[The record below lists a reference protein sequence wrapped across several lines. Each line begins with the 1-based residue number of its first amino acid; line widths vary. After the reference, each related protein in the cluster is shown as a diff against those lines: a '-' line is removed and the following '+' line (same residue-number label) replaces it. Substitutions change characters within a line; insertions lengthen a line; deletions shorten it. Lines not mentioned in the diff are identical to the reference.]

1 MNYQFKFFPYQR
13 KFKIPLET
21 RYGPWSVREGI
32 ILKLIKN
39 EQQIGWGEIAP
50 LPWFGSETLE
60 QALNFCQS
68 IGSRLNQE
76 LIDEIPDRL
85 PACQFGFE
93 SALKNVSSEKPIF
106 PIELPPDKYSYL
118 LPTGKKALDYFS
130 KINKDEQKKVSDRE
144 IMTYKWKIG
153 VENFT
158 KEIAI
163 FEQLVGRLPQN
174 AQLRLDANGGLNL
187 EDAQL
192 WLSFTDQIRQIE
204 FIEQPLPPNQFS
216 ELLTLSQNFKTAI
229 ALDESVSSLKQLKE
243 CYELGWRGIYVI
255 KAAIIGSPKQLKY
268 WCQNNAIDAVFSSVF
283 ETSIGQ
289 QAVLALAQELNN
301 CDQKVAQGDRKKVFR
316 DRALGFGVNQWFED
330 ADPIFLA
337 PIP

>member
-21 RYGPWSVREGI
+21 HHGIWSVREGI
-32 ILKLIKN
+32 ILQLIKN
-39 EQQIGWGEIAP
+39 EQHIGWGEIAP

-68 IGSRLNQE
+68 IGSCLNKE

-93 SALKNVSSEKPIF
+93 STLKNLSAKKPIF

-130 KINKDEQKKVSDRE
+130 KINRDKQKKVNDRE
-144 IMTYKWKIG
+144 IFTYKWKIG
-153 VENFT
+153 VENFAQ
-158 KEIAI
+158 EISI
-163 FEQLVGRLPQN
+163 FEQLVEQLPQN

-187 EDAQL
+187 EEAQR
-192 WLSFTDQIRQIE
+192 WLSFTAQIRQIE
-204 FIEQPLPPNQFS
+204 FIEQPLPPDQFS

-229 ALDESVSSLKQLKE
+229 ALDESVSNLKQLKE

-255 KAAIIGSPKQLKY
+255 KAAIIGSPKQLKS
-268 WCQNNAIDAVFSSVF
+268 WCQNKAIDTVFSSVF

-289 QAVLALAQELNN
+289 QAVLTLAQELNN
-301 CDQKVAQGDRKKVFR
+301 CDQKVAQGDRKQVFR

-330 ADPIFLA
+330 ADPNFLHL
-337 PIP
+337 IP

>member
-1 MNYQFKFFPYQR
+1 MKYQFKFFPYQR

-21 RYGPWSVREGI
+21 HHGPWSVREGI
-32 ILKLIKN
+32 VLQLIN
-39 EQQIGWGEIAP
+39 EEHIGWGEIAP

-68 IGSRLNQE
+68 IGSCFNEE

-93 SALKNVSSEKPIF
+93 SALKNLLVNKPLL
-106 PIELPPDKYSYL
+106 PIELNQEQYSYL

-130 KINKDEQKKVSDRE
+130 TLSKEDKILVGDRE
-144 IMTYKWKIG
+144 ILTYKWKIG
-153 VENFT
+153 VESFT

-163 FEQLVGRLPQN
+163 FEQLVEQLPLN
-174 AQLRLDANGGLNL
+174 SRLRLDANGGLNL
-187 EDAQL
+187 ETAQH
-192 WLSFTDQIRQIE
+192 WLSLADQIRQIE
-204 FIEQPLPPNQFS
+204 FIEQPLPPDQFS

-229 ALDESVSSLKQLKE
+229 ALDESVANLKQLKE

-255 KAAIIGSPKQLKY
+255 KAAIMGSPRQLENF
-268 WCQNNAIDAVFSSVF
+268 CQNHVIDTVFSSVF

-289 QAVLALAQELNN
+289 QAVLALAQKLSN
-301 CDQKVAQGDRKKVFR
+301 R
-316 DRALGFGVNQWFED
+316 DRALGFGVNQWF
-330 ADPIFLA
+330 ADSDPNFLHL
-337 PIP
+337 IP

>member
-32 ILKLIKN
+32 ILQLIKN

-68 IGSRLNQE
+68 IGSYLSQK
-76 LIDEIPDRL
+76 LIDEIPDNL

-93 SALKNVSSEKPIF
+93 SALTNLLVNKTLLS
-106 PIELPPDKYSYL
+106 IELNQEQYSYL

-130 KINKDEQKKVSDRE
+130 TISKEDKLLVGDRE
-144 IMTYKWKIG
+144 SLTYKWKIG
-153 VENFT
+153 IESFAQ
-158 KEIAI
+158 EISI
-163 FEQLVGRLPQN
+163 FKQLVERLPVN
-174 AQLRLDANGGLNL
+174 SRLRLDANGGLNL
-187 EDAQL
+187 ETAQR

-204 FIEQPLPPNQFS
+204 FIEQPLSPAQFS
-216 ELLTLSQNFKTAI
+216 ELLTLSENFKTAI
-229 ALDESVSSLKQLKE
+229 ALDESVANLKQLKE

-255 KAAIIGSPKQLKY
+255 KAAIMGSPRQLEKF
-268 WCQNNAIDAVFSSVF
+268 CQNHAIDAVFSSVF

-289 QAVLALAQELNN
+289 QAVLTLAQELNN
-301 CDQKVAQGDRKKVFR
+301 CDRT
-316 DRALGFGVNQWFED
+316 LGFGVNQWFED
-330 ADPIFLA
+330 ADPNFLHF
-337 PIP
+337 IP

>member
-21 RYGPWSVREGI
+21 HHGPWSVREGI

-60 QALNFCQS
+60 QALNFCES
-68 IGSRLNQE
+68 IGSSLSKE

-93 SALKNVSSEKPIF
+93 SALKNLSAKKTVL
-106 PIELPPDKYSYL
+106 PIELPRHKYSYL

-130 KINKDEQKKVSDRE
+130 KISKDDQKLVSDHK
-144 IMTYKWKIG
+144 ILTYKWKIG

-158 KEIAI
+158 KEISI
-163 FEQLVGRLPQN
+163 FEQLVERLPLN
-174 AQLRLDANGGLNL
+174 SRLRLDANGGLNL
-187 EDAQL
+187 EEAKR
-192 WLSFTDQIRQIE
+192 WLSFTEQIRQIE
-204 FIEQPLPPNQFS
+204 FIEQPLPPDQFS
-216 ELLTLSQNFKTAI
+216 ELLILSQNFQTAI

-255 KAAIIGSPKQLKY
+255 KAAIIGSPTQLKN
-268 WCQNNAIDAVFSSVF
+268 WCQNKAIDAVFSSVF

-289 QAVLALAQELNN
+289 QAVFALAQKLSN
-301 CDQKVAQGDRKKVFR
+301 R

-330 ADPIFLA
+330 ADPIFLD
-337 PIP
+337 PHS

>member
-21 RYGPWSVREGI
+21 HHGPWSVREGI

-60 QALNFCQS
+60 QALDFCQS
-68 IGSRLNQE
+68 IGSRLTKE
-76 LIDEIPDRL
+76 LIDEIPDKL

-93 SALKNVSSEKPIF
+93 SALKNVSSQKPILNLD
-106 PIELPPDKYSYL
+106 LPAHKYSYL
-118 LPTGKKALDYFS
+118 LPTGKKALDHLS
-130 KINKDEQKKVSDRE
+130 KINMNDEKLLGDRE
-144 IMTYKWKIG
+144 NLTYKWKIG
-153 VENFT
+153 VQSFT
-158 KEIAI
+158 QEISI
-163 FEQLVGRLPQN
+163 FEQLVEQLPLN
-174 AQLRLDANGGLNL
+174 SRLRLDANGGLNL
-187 EDAQL
+187 ETAQR

-204 FIEQPLPPNQFS
+204 FIEQPLPPDQFS

-255 KAAIIGSPKQLKY
+255 KAAIMGSPRQLEN
-268 WCQNNAIDAVFSSVF
+268 WFQNKAIDAVFSSVF

-289 QAVLALAQELNN
+289 QAVLTLAQELNN
-301 CDQKVAQGDRKKVFR
+301 C

-330 ADPIFLA
+330 ADPNFLHL
-337 PIP
+337 IP

>member
-1 MNYQFKFFPYQR
+1 MNYQFSFFPYQR

-32 ILKLIKN
+32 ILQLIKN

-68 IGSRLNQE
+68 IGSCFNEE
-76 LIDEIPDRL
+76 LIDEIPDHL

-93 SALKNVSSEKPIF
+93 SALKNISSQKLILKLD
-106 PIELPPDKYSYL
+106 LPPHKYSYL

-130 KINKDEQKKVSDRE
+130 TLSKEDQILVGDRE
-144 IMTYKWKIG
+144 NLTYKWKIG
-153 VENFT
+153 VESFS
-158 KEIAI
+158 KESAT
-163 FEQLVGRLPQN
+163 FKKLVEQFPQN
-174 AQLRLDANGGLNL
+174 ARLRLDANGGLTL
-187 EDAQL
+187 EDAQR
-192 WLSFTDQIRQIE
+192 WLSLADQVGSIE
-204 FIEQPLPPNQFS
+204 FIEQPLPPDQFS

-229 ALDESVSSLKQLKE
+229 ALDESVSSLKQLKT

-255 KAAIIGSPKQLKY
+255 KAAIMGSPRQLEN
-268 WCQNNAIDAVFSSVF
+268 WCQNKAIDVVFSSVF
-283 ETSIGQ
+283 ETFIGQ

-301 CDQKVAQGDRKKVFR
+301 CDRQAALP
-316 DRALGFGVNQWFED
+316 DRALGFGVNQWFQD
-330 ADPIFLA
+330 SDPNFLHL
-337 PIP
+337 IS

>member
-21 RYGPWSVREGI
+21 HHGPWSVREGI

-39 EQQIGWGEIAP
+39 EQQISWGEIAP

-60 QALNFCQS
+60 QALNFCEA
-68 IGSRLNQE
+68 IGSSLTKE

-93 SALKNVSSEKPIF
+93 SALKNLSAKKPVL
-106 PIELPPDKYSYL
+106 PIELPPHKYSYL

-130 KINKDEQKKVSDRE
+130 NISKNDQKLDGDRE
-144 IMTYKWKIG
+144 IVTYKWKIG
-153 VENFT
+153 VESFI
-158 KEIAI
+158 KEIAT
-163 FEQLVGRLPQN
+163 FEQLVERLPQN

-187 EDAQL
+187 EDAQR

-204 FIEQPLPPNQFS
+204 FIEQPLPPDQFS

-255 KAAIIGSPKQLKY
+255 KAAIIGSPRQLENWFK
-268 WCQNNAIDAVFSSVF
+268 NKAIDAVFSSVF

-301 CDQKVAQGDRKKVFR
+301 CDETTLH

-330 ADPIFLA
+330 ADPIFVDA
-337 PIP
+337 IP

>member
-21 RYGPWSVREGI
+21 RYGSWSVREGI

-50 LPWFGSETLE
+50 LAWFGSETLE

-68 IGSRLNQE
+68 IGSCFNEE
-76 LIDEIPDRL
+76 LIDEIPDHL

-93 SALKNVSSEKPIF
+93 SALKNLSTKKTVF
-106 PIELPPDKYSYL
+106 PIELPPHKYSYL

-130 KINKDEQKKVSDRE
+130 KISKDAQKLLGDRE
-144 IMTYKWKIG
+144 SLTYKWKIG
-153 VENFT
+153 LQNFT
-158 KEIAI
+158 QEISI
-163 FEQLVGRLPQN
+163 FEQLVEQLPLN
-174 AQLRLDANGGLNL
+174 SRLRLDANGGLNL
-187 EDAQL
+187 ETAQR

-204 FIEQPLPPNQFS
+204 FIEQPLPPDQFS
-216 ELLTLSQNFKTAI
+216 ELLTLSENFKTAI
-229 ALDESVSSLKQLKE
+229 ALDESVSSLKQLKT

-255 KAAIIGSPKQLKY
+255 KAAIIGSPRQLEN
-268 WCQNNAIDAVFSSVF
+268 WFQNKAIDAVFSSVF
-283 ETSIGQ
+283 ETQIGQ

-301 CDQKVAQGDRKKVFR
+301 CDRT
-316 DRALGFGVNQWFED
+316 LGFGVNQWFED
-330 ADPIFLA
+330 ADPIFLE

>member
-21 RYGPWSVREGI
+21 HHGPWSVREGI

-60 QALNFCQS
+60 QALDFCQS
-68 IGSRLNQE
+68 IGSCFNEE
-76 LIDEIPDRL
+76 LIDEIPDHL

-93 SALKNVSSEKPIF
+93 SALKNASSQKPILKLD
-106 PIELPPDKYSYL
+106 LPPHKYSYL

-130 KINKDEQKKVSDRE
+130 KISKDDQKLLGDRE
-144 IMTYKWKIG
+144 ILTYKWKIG
-153 VENFT
+153 VESFT
-158 KEIAI
+158 QEISI
-163 FEQLVGRLPQN
+163 FEQLVEQLPLN
-174 AQLRLDANGGLNL
+174 SRLRLDANGGLNL
-187 EDAQL
+187 EEAQR

-204 FIEQPLPPNQFS
+204 FIEQPLPPDQFS

-229 ALDESVSSLKQLKE
+229 ALDESVANLKQLKE
-243 CYELGWRGIYVI
+243 YYELGWRGIYVI
-255 KAAIIGSPKQLKY
+255 KAAIMGSPRQLEN
-268 WCQNNAIDAVFSSVF
+268 WFQNKAIDAVFSSVF

-289 QAVLALAQELNN
+289 QAVLTLAQELNN
-301 CDQKVAQGDRKKVFR
+301 C

-330 ADPIFLA
+330 ADPNFLHL
-337 PIP
+337 IP

>member
-32 ILKLIKN
+32 ILQLIKK

-60 QALNFCQS
+60 QALDFCQS
-68 IGSRLNQE
+68 IGSNLQE
-76 LIDEIPDRL
+76 KIINEIPDRL

-93 SALKNVSSEKPIF
+93 SALKNVSSEKPVF

-153 VENFT
+153 VESFI

-163 FEQLVGRLPQN
+163 FEQLVERLPQN

-187 EDAQL
+187 EDAQR
-192 WLSFTDQIRQIE
+192 WLSFTDQVRQIE
-204 FIEQPLPPNQFS
+204 FIEQPLPPDQFS

-229 ALDESVSSLKQLKE
+229 ALDESVSSLKQLKT

-255 KAAIIGSPKQLKY
+255 KAAIMGSPKQLKY

-283 ETSIGQ
+283 ETQIGQ
-289 QAVLALAQELNN
+289 QAVLALAQELNH
-301 CDQKVAQGDRKKVFR
+301 CDH
-316 DRALGFGVNQWFED
+316 ALGFGVNQWFED
-330 ADPIFLA
+330 TDPLFLA
-337 PIP
+337 SIP

>member
-21 RYGPWSVREGI
+21 HHGPWSVREGI

-39 EQQIGWGEIAP
+39 EQHIGWGEIAP

-68 IGSRLNQE
+68 IGSSLSKE
-76 LIDEIPDRL
+76 LIDEIPDHL

-93 SALKNVSSEKPIF
+93 SALKNLSAKKTVL
-106 PIELPPDKYSYL
+106 PIELPPHQYSYL
-118 LPTGKKALDYFS
+118 LPTRKKALDYFS
-130 KINKDEQKKVSDRE
+130 KISKDDQKLLDDSE
-144 IMTYKWKIG
+144 TLTYKWKIG
-153 VENFT
+153 IESFT

-163 FEQLVGRLPQN
+163 FEQLIERLPLN
-174 AQLRLDANGGLNL
+174 SRLRLDANGGLNL
-187 EDAQL
+187 EEAQR
-192 WLSFTDQIRQIE
+192 WLCFTDQIRQVE
-204 FIEQPLPPNQFS
+204 FIEQPLPPEQFS
-216 ELLTLSQNFKTAI
+216 ELLTLSQNFQTAI

-255 KAAIIGSPKQLKY
+255 KAAIIGSPKQLEN
-268 WCQNNAIDAVFSSVF
+268 WFQNKAIDAVFSSVF
-283 ETSIGQ
+283 ETPIGQ
-289 QAVLALAQELNN
+289 QAVLALAQELKS
-301 CDQKVAQGDRKKVFR
+301 CDRKTTLH

-330 ADPIFLA
+330 ADPIFLDL
-337 PIP
+337 IP

>member
-13 KFKIPLET
+13 KFRIPLET
-21 RYGPWSVREGI
+21 HHGTWSVREGI

-39 EQQIGWGEIAP
+39 EQQMGWGEIAP
-50 LPWFGSETLE
+50 LPWFSSETLE

-68 IGSRLNQE
+68 IGSSLSKE
-76 LIDEIPDRL
+76 IIDEIPDRL

-93 SALKNVSSEKPIF
+93 SALTNLFSEKPIL
-106 PIELPPDKYSYL
+106 PIELLPHQYSYL
-118 LPTGKKALDYFS
+118 LPTGRKALDYFS
-130 KINKDEQKKVSDRE
+130 TISKDDQKLVGDRE
-144 IMTYKWKIG
+144 ILTYKWKIG

-163 FEQLVGRLPQN
+163 FEKLVKFLPLN
-174 AQLRLDANGGLNL
+174 SRLRLDANGGLTL
-187 EDAQL
+187 EDAQR

-204 FIEQPLPPNQFS
+204 FIEQPLPPDQFS

-255 KAAIIGSPKQLKY
+255 KAAIMGSPRQLEN
-268 WCQNNAIDAVFSSVF
+268 WFQNKAINAVFSSVF

-289 QAVLALAQELNN
+289 QAVLALAQKLSNP
-301 CDQKVAQGDRKKVFR
+301 
-316 DRALGFGVNQWFED
+316 DRALGFGVNQWFQD
-330 ADPIFLA
+330 ADPIFLE

>member
-13 KFKIPLET
+13 KFKIPLKT
-21 RYGPWSVREGI
+21 HHGTWSVREGI
-32 ILKLIKN
+32 ILQIIN
-39 EQQIGWGEIAP
+39 NAQQIGWGEIAP

-60 QALNFCQS
+60 QALNFCDF
-68 IGSRLNQE
+68 IGSNLDE
-76 LIDEIPDRL
+76 KLIDEISDNL

-93 SALKNVSSEKPIF
+93 SALKSLFSEKKVLPIN
-106 PIELPPDKYSYL
+106 LPHHKYSYL
-118 LPTGKKALDYFS
+118 LPTGKKALDHFS
-130 KINKDEQKKVSDRE
+130 KINCNPEQELGDRE
-144 IMTYKWKIG
+144 ILTYKWKIG

-158 KEIAI
+158 TEISI
-163 FEQLVGRLPQN
+163 FEKLIELLPQN
-174 AQLRLDANGGLNL
+174 ARLRLDANGGLNL
-187 EDAQL
+187 EDAQR

-204 FIEQPLPPNQFS
+204 FIEQPLPPDQFS
-216 ELLTLSQNFKTAI
+216 ELLTLSQNFQTAI

-243 CYELGWRGIYVI
+243 CYELGWRGIYVV
-255 KAAIIGSPKQLKY
+255 KAAIIGSPRQLKK
-268 WCQNNAIDAVFSSVF
+268 WFQNKVIDAVFSSVF

-301 CDQKVAQGDRKKVFR
+301 CDPETTLGDRKAALR

-330 ADPIFLA
+330 ADPIFLT

>member
-21 RYGPWSVREGI
+21 RYGSWSVREGI

-60 QALNFCQS
+60 QALDFCQS
-68 IGSRLNQE
+68 IGSCFNEE
-76 LIDEIPDRL
+76 LIDEIPDHL

-93 SALKNVSSEKPIF
+93 SALKNASSQKPILKLD
-106 PIELPPDKYSYL
+106 LPPHKYSYL

-130 KINKDEQKKVSDRE
+130 KISKDDQKLLGDRE
-144 IMTYKWKIG
+144 ILTYKWKIG
-153 VENFT
+153 VESFT
-158 KEIAI
+158 QEISI
-163 FEQLVGRLPQN
+163 FEQLVEQLPLN
-174 AQLRLDANGGLNL
+174 SRLRLDANGGLNL
-187 EDAQL
+187 EEAQR

-204 FIEQPLPPNQFS
+204 FIEQPLPPDQFS

-229 ALDESVSSLKQLKE
+229 ALDESVANLKQLKE
-243 CYELGWRGIYVI
+243 YYELGWRGIYVI
-255 KAAIIGSPKQLKY
+255 KAAIMGSPRQLEN
-268 WCQNNAIDAVFSSVF
+268 WFQNKAIDAVFSSVF

-289 QAVLALAQELNN
+289 QAVLTLAQELNN
-301 CDQKVAQGDRKKVFR
+301 CD
-316 DRALGFGVNQWFED
+316 RALGFGVNHLGFGVNQWFED
-330 ADPIFLA
+330 ADPIFLD
-337 PIP
+337 PHS

>member
-13 KFKIPLET
+13 KFKIPLKT
-21 RYGPWSVREGI
+21 HHGTWSVREGI

-39 EQQIGWGEIAP
+39 EQQMGWGEIAP
-50 LPWFGSETLE
+50 LPWFSSETLE

-68 IGSRLNQE
+68 IGSSLSKE
-76 LIDEIPDRL
+76 IIDEIPDRL

-93 SALKNVSSEKPIF
+93 SALKNLSAKKPVL
-106 PIELPPDKYSYL
+106 PIELPPHQYSYL

-130 KINKDEQKKVSDRE
+130 NISKDDQKLVGDRE
-144 IMTYKWKIG
+144 ILTYKWKIG

-163 FEQLVGRLPQN
+163 FEKLVKFLPLN
-174 AQLRLDANGGLNL
+174 SRLRLDANGGLTL
-187 EDAQL
+187 EDAQR

-204 FIEQPLPPNQFS
+204 FIEQPLPPDQFS

-255 KAAIIGSPKQLKY
+255 KAAIMGSPRQLEN
-268 WCQNNAIDAVFSSVF
+268 WFQNKAINAVFSSVF

-289 QAVLALAQELNN
+289 QAVLALAQKLSNP
-301 CDQKVAQGDRKKVFR
+301 
-316 DRALGFGVNQWFED
+316 DRALGFGVNQWFQD
-330 ADPIFLA
+330 ADPIFLE

>member
-1 MNYQFKFFPYQR
+1 MNYQFSFFPYQR

-21 RYGPWSVREGI
+21 RYGSWSVREGI

-60 QALNFCQS
+60 QALDFCQS
-68 IGSRLNQE
+68 IGSRLTKE
-76 LIDEIPDRL
+76 LIDEIPDKL

-93 SALKNVSSEKPIF
+93 SALKNVSSQKPILNLD
-106 PIELPPDKYSYL
+106 LPAHKYSYL
-118 LPTGKKALDYFS
+118 LPTGKKALDHLS
-130 KINKDEQKKVSDRE
+130 KINMNDEKLLGDRE
-144 IMTYKWKIG
+144 NLTYKWKIG
-153 VENFT
+153 VQSFT
-158 KEIAI
+158 QEISI
-163 FEQLVGRLPQN
+163 FEQLVEQLPLN
-174 AQLRLDANGGLNL
+174 SRLRLDANGGLNL
-187 EDAQL
+187 ETAQR

-204 FIEQPLPPNQFS
+204 FIEQPLPPDQFS

-229 ALDESVSSLKQLKE
+229 ALDESVSNLKQLKE

-255 KAAIIGSPKQLKY
+255 KAAIMGSPRQLEKF
-268 WCQNNAIDAVFSSVF
+268 CRNHAIDAVFSSVF

-301 CDQKVAQGDRKKVFR
+301 RDPKAALP
-316 DRALGFGVNQWFED
+316 DRALGFGVNQWFQD
-330 ADPIFLA
+330 SDPNFLHL
-337 PIP
+337 IS

>member
-13 KFKIPLET
+13 KFRIPLET
-21 RYGPWSVREGI
+21 HHGIWSVREGI

-39 EQQIGWGEIAP
+39 EQQMGWGEIAP

-68 IGSRLNQE
+68 IGSRLNKK

-93 SALKNVSSEKPIF
+93 SALTNLFSEKPIL
-106 PIELPPDKYSYL
+106 PIELPPHKYSYL
-118 LPTGKKALDYFS
+118 LPTGKKALDYFL
-130 KINKDEQKKVSDRE
+130 KINEEEVVGDRE
-144 IMTYKWKIG
+144 ILTYKWKIG
-153 VENFT
+153 VESFT
-158 KEIAI
+158 QEISI
-163 FEQLVGRLPQN
+163 FEKLVKFLPLN
-174 AQLRLDANGGLNL
+174 SRLRLDANGGLTL
-187 EDAQL
+187 QDAQR

-204 FIEQPLPPNQFS
+204 FIEQPLPPDQFS

-255 KAAIIGSPKQLKY
+255 KAAIMGSPRQLEN
-268 WCQNNAIDAVFSSVF
+268 WCQNKAIDAVFSSVF

-301 CDQKVAQGDRKKVFR
+301 CDRP
-316 DRALGFGVNQWFED
+316 LGFGVNQWFED
-330 ADPIFLA
+330 ADPIFLE

>member
-21 RYGPWSVREGI
+21 HHGPWSVREGI

-60 QALNFCQS
+60 QALDFCQS
-68 IGSRLNQE
+68 IGSCFNEE
-76 LIDEIPDRL
+76 LIDEIPDHL

-93 SALKNVSSEKPIF
+93 SALKNASSQKPILKLD
-106 PIELPPDKYSYL
+106 LPPHKYSYL

-130 KINKDEQKKVSDRE
+130 KISKDDQKLLGDRE
-144 IMTYKWKIG
+144 ILTYKWKIG
-153 VENFT
+153 VESFT
-158 KEIAI
+158 QEISI
-163 FEQLVGRLPQN
+163 FEQLVEQLPLN
-174 AQLRLDANGGLNL
+174 SRLRLDANGGLNL
-187 EDAQL
+187 ETAQR

-204 FIEQPLPPNQFS
+204 FIEQPLPPDQFS

-229 ALDESVSSLKQLKE
+229 ALDESVSNLKQLKE

-255 KAAIIGSPKQLKY
+255 KAAIMGSPRQLEN
-268 WCQNNAIDAVFSSVF
+268 WFQNKAIDAVFSSVF

-289 QAVLALAQELNN
+289 QAVLTLAQELNN
-301 CDQKVAQGDRKKVFR
+301 C

-330 ADPIFLA
+330 ADPNFLHL
-337 PIP
+337 IP